1 MVPSA
6 NVSAWQNQLQMPFA
20 CNSTGCKWCWHL
32 GLAGIPVT
40 QESPEISCPT
50 EAQDAVWGAGKKVYA
65 SHRVWMGPC
74 GGSDRYLV
82 LVVPL
87 KGSRSY
93 PGSAALYPL
102 PDPRHR
108 RGKGGGFSLC
118 HHHALSR
125 GSGMRTRERTT
136 LGACSFIPSATQENR
151 RWSLGQNT
159 LQLFPFMLREDNHYT
174 EKGWIGSLL
183 L

>member
-1 MVPSA
+1 MAKSA
-6 NVSAWQNQLQMPFA
+6 ANAFCLQLHWLQMV
-20 CNSTGCKWCWHL
+20 
-32 GLAGIPVT
+32 LAPGASWQPSDPRDPRDLSSHKA
-40 QESPEISCPT
+40 ES
-50 EAQDAVWGAGKKVYA
+50 QDAVWGASKKGYA
-65 SHRVWMGPC
+65 LHRVWMGPC

-82 LVVPL
+82 LVVSL

-93 PGSAALYPL
+93 PGSAAYTHCLTR
-102 PDPRHR
+102 DTGEVRV
-108 RGKGGGFSLC
+108 G
-118 HHHALSR
+118 A
-125 GSGMRTRERTT
+125 GMRTRERTT

-159 LQLFPFMLREDNHYT
+159 LQLFPFMLGEDNHYT